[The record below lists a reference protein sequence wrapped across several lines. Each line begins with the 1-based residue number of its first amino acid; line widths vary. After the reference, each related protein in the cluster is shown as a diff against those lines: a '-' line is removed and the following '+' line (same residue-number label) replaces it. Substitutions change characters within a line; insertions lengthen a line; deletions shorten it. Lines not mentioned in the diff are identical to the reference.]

1 MIRRSLFAATVALLG
16 SCSDT
21 SNTPPTQVNFDRPVD
36 ISFACFGGLRLN
48 EGRPASASDEV
59 TLSAQPT
66 TSCDIRSQPHGTNDP
81 DPVPFGQ
88 EDIPGVSSVP
98 PAAWYGFVLQS
109 GPGTLAIIEFE
120 TKPASTFVAGEV
132 KVKDANPL
140 TPGNN
145 AISIGEDPIAIVTD
159 KAGCHVMTANAGS
172 CDLSVLDVGTALD
185 SDPAVKVDR
194 LDVKTA
200 SGEPLRARPAA
211 MVGEPSSTDVG
222 FSCPATPTSLVYI
235 AYPSCHLVAAV
246 DTSTGTMVA
255 GIQFDAAGAPT
266 LVGGDVTCVDECS
279 GGFAPTPGPRPVTLD
294 LEHDPQTGTRRLV
307 IGADNSAS
315 IGLVEIDEN
324 TSMPLSISQIALE
337 DPYGDLGVT
346 TVALSP
352 EIGMGGSSGVIDDEN
367 STGGPFQFVYAIA
380 TDDTVRVVDVL
391 NHRKEC
397 DTQVD
402 PRFLRSIRQVTQ
414 LSCLP
419 VGAPQTPP
427 RRAGARGPGVELPQ
441 GAIPMS
447 VDIIRSPES
456 RKLTTDR
463 DYLIGTFAIVSASNG
478 LTFVLNVDD
487 DAYPDL
493 FEPSRPLLTPI
504 SNAIAHQIRDVGKG
518 RENLAEV
525 TYVENEVQVTK
536 RLCDSN
542 GTTENG
548 AAVGGPHASTTPARN
563 VASGT
568 YAPEKII
575 QLPGLRQLHCT
586 DGDDVPEKAV
596 SEVSF
601 SAPEAVRDFVF
612 PDLHALRREETWT
625 LTWEGSLSTDTAT
638 TSVDGPAVRESQIS
652 VDVNG
657 MRVVDQGRPF
667 CDAGVEPFDIVQLRG
682 CDPSVGNANC
692 PVGYRCFVHPQSQVQ
707 GMGACMRA
715 DEADRLAET
724 CREFLTSL
732 RRYTVKTAESG
743 ELLLMPRRHELRT
756 TPING
761 CVSDQQCQSLA
772 DYAAKTLSS
781 SHPVDDRTPTD
792 AHAWSCIE
800 DPMRA
805 PIASGKRCVMRC
817 ATTADCT
824 PGTVCQGGVV
834 GQPASG
840 MCMEG
845 VVPPQSC
852 VNAPQRYE
860 LRAGEAFAVVG
871 TRTGFL
877 HPLIEDTNGRCVR
890 DPMASPL
897 LAGRI
902 PLVAPACDPT
912 ADPITGRRP
921 DGTFGPNP
929 CSLTVTQAD
938 AVPQYNAGTCTLG
951 NPPTRVAERQA
962 PAIQLRNRNMTLTM
976 VDPYYPGDQ
985 MCIAD
990 RGGALDNVPVV
1001 YPGYQLQ
1008 FRQIAG
1014 FSPMMLLPRATLP
1027 VKVVRGPTN
1036 SIWVLDEGDFIS
1048 STQNSTRGKVFR
1060 IEASAP
1066 SAVSIL
1072 E

>member
-1 MIRRSLFAATVALLG
+1 MIRRSLFAAAVALLG

-21 SNTPPTQVNFDRPVD
+21 SNTPPTQVNLDRPVD
-36 ISFACFGGLRLN
+36 IAFACFGGLRLT
-48 EGRPASASDEV
+48 EGRPASASDQV

-66 TSCDIRSQPHGTNDP
+66 TSCDIRSQPRATTDP
-81 DPVPFGQ
+81 DPVPPGQ
-88 EDIPGVSSVP
+88 EEIPGASAVP
-98 PAAWYGFVLQS
+98 PATWYGFILES
-109 GPGTLAIIEFE
+109 GPGTLAIAEFE
-120 TKPASTFVAGEV
+120 AKPASAFGGGDVGIR
-132 KVKDANPL
+132 DADLL
-140 TPGNN
+140 TPGKN

-185 SDPAVKVDR
+185 ADPAVKVDR

-211 MVGEPSSTDVG
+211 MVGEPSSYDVG

-266 LVGGDVTCVDECS
+266 LVGGDVTCSDECS
-279 GGFAPTPGPRPVTLD
+279 GGFTPTAGPRPVTLD
-294 LEHDPQTGTRRLV
+294 LEHDARTGTRRLV
-307 IGADNSAS
+307 IGSDNSAS
-315 IGLVEIDEN
+315 IGLVELDEN

-337 DPYGDLGVT
+337 DPYGDLGIT

-367 STGGPFQFVYAIA
+367 STGGPFQFVYAIG
-380 TDDTVRVVDVL
+380 TDDTVRVADVL
-391 NHRKEC
+391 NLRKEC

-419 VGAPQTPP
+419 VGGLQTPP
-427 RRAGARGPGVELPQ
+427 RRAGARGPGIELPP

-447 VDIIRSPES
+447 VDIIRSPEA
-456 RKLTTDR
+456 RTQPER
-463 DYLIGTFAIVSASNG
+463 NMLIGTFAIVSASNG
-478 LTFVLNVDD
+478 VTFVVNIDD

-493 FEPSRPLLTPI
+493 FEPSRPLITPV
-504 SNAIAHQIRDVGKG
+504 SNAVAHQIRDVGEERG
-518 RENLAEV
+518 ELAER
-525 TYVENEVQVTK
+525 TVESEV
-536 RLCDSN
+536 RPLCDSN
-542 GTTENG
+542 GTTTSNG
-548 AAVGGPHASTTPARN
+548 VPRGGPHASTTPARN
-563 VASGT
+563 VATGT
-568 YAPEKII
+568 YAPEKIT
-575 QLPGLRQLHCT
+575 QLPALRQLHCT
-586 DGDDVPEKAV
+586 GGDDIAEKAV

-601 SAPEAVRDFVF
+601 SAPEAVRDSVF
-612 PDLHALRREETWT
+612 PDLHALRRDETWT
-625 LTWEGSLSTDTAT
+625 LTWEGSLSTDIAT

-657 MRVVDQGRPF
+657 MRVVDHSRPF
-667 CDAGVEPFDIVQLRG
+667 CDAGVESFDIVQLRG

-707 GMGACMRA
+707 GMGACMKA
-715 DEADRLAET
+715 DEADRLANA
-724 CREFLTSL
+724 CREFLTSI

-756 TPING
+756 TPVDG

-781 SHPVDDRTPTD
+781 AHPVDDRTPADT
-792 AHAWSCIE
+792 HAWSCLE

-824 PGTVCQGGVV
+824 PGTVCEGGIE

-871 TRTGFL
+871 SRTGFL

-902 PLVAPACDPT
+902 
-912 ADPITGRRP
+912 
-921 DGTFGPNP
+921 
-929 CSLTVTQAD
+929 
-938 AVPQYNAGTCTLG
+938 
-951 NPPTRVAERQA
+951 
-962 PAIQLRNRNMTLTM
+962 
-976 VDPYYPGDQ
+976 
-985 MCIAD
+985 
-990 RGGALDNVPVV
+990 
-1001 YPGYQLQ
+1001 
-1008 FRQIAG
+1008 
-1014 FSPMMLLPRATLP
+1014 
-1027 VKVVRGPTN
+1027 
-1036 SIWVLDEGDFIS
+1036 
-1048 STQNSTRGKVFR
+1048 
-1060 IEASAP
+1060 
-1066 SAVSIL
+1066 
-1072 E
+1072 